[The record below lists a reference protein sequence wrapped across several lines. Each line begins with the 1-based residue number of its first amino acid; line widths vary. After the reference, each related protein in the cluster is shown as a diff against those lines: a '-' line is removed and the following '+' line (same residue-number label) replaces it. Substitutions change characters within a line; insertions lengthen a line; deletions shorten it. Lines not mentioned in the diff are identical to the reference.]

1 MAERRKIAIDLI
13 DADDRLRRVDPD
25 KALLLAASM
34 KVDGQRYP
42 IEVRPVGKKGRYAL
56 ISGGHR
62 LGGAKLLEWTEI
74 DAEILDITADQARMR
89 EIDENLYR
97 AELSDL
103 DRAVFL
109 SEKKR
114 LYEKLNPQAKHGG
127 DRRSEQVAIFG
138 DLLPRFTEEACER
151 LGCSERTLQR
161 IIARAAIVPDVRDR
175 IAGTSIANTGSELDA
190 LARLSPEEQRSAV
203 QWALSDGVPAM
214 GIAAAVKQMR
224 GDGAAGAPVDE
235 TDAQYAALLKGWRR
249 ADRRARDRF
258 LSYLKSE
265 GETSGE
271 QRDAA

>member
-1 MAERRKIAIDLI
+1 MAERTKIAIHLI

-25 KALLLAASM
+25 KALLLAAGI
-34 KVDGQRYP
+34 KEDGLRFP
-42 IEVRPVGKKGRYAL
+42 IEVRPGKKGRYAL

-62 LGGAKLLEWTEI
+62 LDAVKLLEWTEI

-89 EIDENLYR
+89 EINENLYR

-127 DRRSEQVAIFG
+127 DRRSDQVAIFG
-138 DLLPRFTEEACER
+138 DLMPRFSAEACER

-161 IIARAAIVPDVRDR
+161 MIARAAIVPDVRDR
-175 IAGTSIANTGSELDA
+175 ISGTSIANTGSELDA
-190 LARLSPEEQRSAV
+190 LARLSPEEQRTAV
-203 QWALSDGVPAM
+203 QWLMSGGEAAM
-214 GIAAAVKQMR
+214 SVGAAVKQMR
-224 GDGAAGAPVDE
+224 GDGTASAPVDE
-235 TDAQYAALLKGWRR
+235 ADAQYAALLKGWRR

-258 LSYLKSE
+258 LDYLKTE
-265 GETSGE
+265 GEASAE